1 MKLNL
6 RPDQLYIPDM
16 LPLEKALERT
26 THLAIGAHHDDLE
39 IMAIDGILQCYQ
51 QTDKWF
57 TGVIMTDGSGSPRSG
72 IYKDYSDDEMCA
84 VRVEEQKKA
93 AKLGEYAAQIFLEY
107 PSDILSDSTDNRPV
121 EDIMSL
127 LKATTPEVV
136 YTHNPTDKHDTHIGV
151 LLKVLNA
158 LWCLPAKQ
166 RPKRLYGCEVWGD
179 LDWLP
184 DEDKIVFDTSTHEEL
199 QTALVEIFDSQISGG
214 KRYDLAIMGRRR
226 AHATY
231 YEPYK
236 VDIMKGA
243 AFAMDLSSLI
253 TMPEQDIEA
262 FVEEK
267 IRRFSDDVRR
277 RIQQFG

>member
-107 PSDILSDSTDNRPV
+107 PSDILSDSTDNRPL

-267 IRRFSDDVRR
+267 IRRFSNDVRR

>member
-107 PSDILSDSTDNRPV
+107 PSDILSNSTDNRPV

-136 YTHNPTDKHDTHIGV
+136 YTHNPTDKHHTHIGV